1 MRPTMFHWATFRVE
15 ADRRKRNDGRA
26 VGVICG
32 GGHINQSLVRAVSP
46 PLRDNRDKQM
56 CCTSRAAGTGSR
68 ELKLK
73 EQEEKKH
80 VYEPKRG

>member
-1 MRPTMFHWATFRVE
+1 MFHWATFRVE

-32 GGHINQSLVRAVSP
+32 GGCINHSCALCRRHR
-46 PLRDNRDKQM
+46 RDNRDKQM
-56 CCTSRAAGTGSR
+56 CCTRAAGTGSR

>member
-1 MRPTMFHWATFRVE
+1 MVGLSVLSVE
-15 ADRRKRNDGRA
+15 AGTLITR
-26 VGVICG
+26 I
-32 GGHINQSLVRAVSP
+32 VRAVSP